1 MSEKEKMNVN
11 TAPAVDTST
20 GTAEDVE
27 AIMKKY
33 DRESNTRI
41 WEGVPKKVVRYLLAA
56 FAGGI
61 AVSMTVVWFVL
72 GRHSRKT
79 ETEKKSEK
87 PVSVAKAVRGN
98 DLRAVRDNVLAWA
111 RKAFPDAEVRNLDDV
126 AALADDRAFAGELQK
141 LQKALYSGRGED
153 YNPAAFMEAFAAADK
168 RRAKRKKGDE
178 RLLPGLYE

>member
-1 MSEKEKMNVN
+1 MFS
-11 TAPAVDTST
+11 D
-20 GTAEDVE
+20 
-27 AIMKKY
+27 
-33 DRESNTRI
+33 
-41 WEGVPKKVVRYLLAA
+41 
-56 FAGGI
+56 GI
-61 AVSMTVVWFVL
+61 P
-72 GRHSRKT
+72 GKRKRR
-79 ETEKKSEK
+79 KSPEK